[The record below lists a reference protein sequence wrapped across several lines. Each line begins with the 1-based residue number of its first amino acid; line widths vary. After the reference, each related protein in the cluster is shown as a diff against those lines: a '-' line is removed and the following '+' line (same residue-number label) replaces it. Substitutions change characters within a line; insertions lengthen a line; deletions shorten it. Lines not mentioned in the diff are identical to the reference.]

1 MKGTS
6 LAGVRLTAPMVGATP
21 HAGIRL
27 KRYSVHDRIGAGGM
41 GMVHLGRAVDVGGLA
56 RVVAIKRLHPHLL
69 GDPDVVA
76 AFGEEARI
84 CAHICHPNVVGMLEV
99 AVQDGEILL
108 VMEYVEGAAVS
119 SIIRI
124 LEARGEVMPTAVAVG
139 IVRDTLRGLHAAHQA
154 RSEAGTLLNIVHRDV
169 SPANILVGI
178 DGVARVTDFGVAK
191 AIGRQQ
197 TTRDGHIKGKLGYMA
212 PEQLAGRAVTRKTDL
227 FAAAVVLWELLTGAR
242 LFRAD
247 ADAET
252 VTRVLFEP
260 VRAPSHVRSSVSPSL
275 DAVVLRALE
284 RDPTRRFTTAEEM
297 ALALEVALPPASA
310 QTIGQWVRA
319 MAGDELEERARS
331 VAGLER
337 VAWSSPEGA
346 TESSDKPSTPTAP
359 AGLLSAHTPAITAF
373 TPRRRASTALITLFA
388 LAGSAFFI
396 VQSLRRE
403 RLIMAPR
410 EPDFPRVSQ
419 TSAPAAAA
427 ASAIPVLASVVPIS
441 AAPLP
446 PSSAT
451 APAQFPTNRPASS
464 TAPASGASIG
474 VRGQPVRGLPKA
486 RSVPL
491 PVGSARERLYSR
503 D

>member
-1 MKGTS
+1 
-6 LAGVRLTAPMVGATP
+6 
-21 HAGIRL
+21 
-27 KRYSVHDRIGAGGM
+27 
-41 GMVHLGRAVDVGGLA
+41 MVHLGRAVDEGGFA

-84 CAHICHPNVVGMLEV
+84 CARIRHPNVVGMLEV
-99 AVQDGEILL
+99 AVQDGEIFL

-124 LEARGEVMPTAVAVG
+124 LAARGEVMPAAVAAG
-139 IVRDTLRGLHAAHQA
+139 ILRDTLHGLHAAHEA
-154 RSEAGTLLNIVHRDV
+154 RSDAGTLLNIVHRDV

-191 AIGRQQ
+191 AIGQQQ
-197 TTRDGHIKGKLGYMA
+197 TTRDGRIKGKLGYMA

-227 FAAAVVLWELLTGAR
+227 FAAAIVLWEILTGER

-252 VTRVLFEP
+252 VTRILFEP
-260 VRAPSHVRSSVSPSL
+260 VRAPSQVRSSVSPSL

-284 RDPTRRFTTAEEM
+284 RDPTRRFATGEEM
-297 ALALEVALPPASA
+297 ALALEAALPPASA

-319 MAGDELEERARS
+319 MAGDELEARARS
-331 VAGLER
+331 VAALER
-337 VAWSSPEGA
+337 VAGPSPEGA
-346 TESSDKPSTPTAP
+346 NESSDNPTTPTAP
-359 AGLLSAHTPAITAF
+359 VGLLPTQTPAIAAF
-373 TPRRRASTALITLFA
+373 GPGRRARTAIIIFA

-403 RLIMAPR
+403 RLVMAPR

-419 TSAPAAAA
+419 TSAPATAAA
-427 ASAIPVLASVVPIS
+427 LAIPVPASVVPIS
-441 AAPLP
+441 AGPLS
-446 PSSAT
+446 PSSAI

-474 VRGQPVRGLPKA
+474 VHGQQARALPKA
-486 RSVPL
+486 SSVPL

>member
-1 MKGTS
+1 
-6 LAGVRLTAPMVGATP
+6 MVGATP
-21 HAGIRL
+21 HAGVRL
-27 KRYSVHDRIGAGGM
+27 KRYSMHDRIGAGGM
-41 GMVHLGRAVDVGGLA
+41 ALVHLGRAVDEGGLA
-56 RVVAIKRLHPHLL
+56 RVVAIKRLHPHLR

-84 CAHICHPNVVGMLEV
+84 CARIRHPNVVGMLEV
-99 AVQDGEILL
+99 AVQDGEIFL

-124 LEARGEVMPTAVAVG
+124 LATRGEVMPAAVAVG
-139 IVRDTLRGLHAAHQA
+139 ILRGTLHGLHAAHEA
-154 RSEAGTLLNIVHRDV
+154 RSDAGTLLNIVHRDV

-191 AIGRQQ
+191 AIGQQQ
-197 TTRDGHIKGKLGYMA
+197 TTRDGRIKGKLGYMA

-227 FAAAVVLWELLTGAR
+227 FAAAIVLWEILTGER

-260 VRAPSHVRSSVSPSL
+260 VRAPSQVRSSVSPSL

-284 RDPTRRFTTAEEM
+284 RDPTRRFATGEEM
-297 ALALEVALPPASA
+297 ALALEAALPPASA

-319 MAGDELEERARS
+319 MAGDELEARARS
-331 VAGLER
+331 VAALER
-337 VAWSSPEGA
+337 VAWPSPEGA
-346 TESSDKPSTPTAP
+346 TESSDNPSTPTAP
-359 AGLLSAHTPAITAF
+359 VGLIPTRTPAIAAF
-373 TPRRRASTALITLFA
+373 SPRRRARTAIIMFFG

-403 RLIMAPR
+403 RLVMAPR
-410 EPDFPRVSQ
+410 EPDLPLVSQ
-419 TSAPAAAA
+419 TSAPATAA
-427 ASAIPVLASVVPIS
+427 ASAIPVPASVVPIS
-441 AAPLP
+441 AAPLS
-446 PSSAT
+446 PSSAI

-474 VRGQPVRGLPKA
+474 VHGQQARALPKA
-486 RSVPL
+486 STVPL

>member
-1 MKGTS
+1 
-6 LAGVRLTAPMVGATP
+6 MVGAIP
-21 HAGIRL
+21 HASVRL

-41 GMVHLGRAVDVGGLA
+41 AMVHLGRAVDEGGFA
-56 RVVAIKRLHPHLL
+56 RIVAIKRLHPHLL

-84 CAHICHPNVVGMLEV
+84 CARIRHQNVVGMLEV
-99 AVQDGEILL
+99 AVQDDEIFL

-124 LEARGEVMPTAVAVG
+124 LAARGEVMPAAIAVG
-139 IVRDTLRGLHAAHQA
+139 ILRDTLHGLHAAHQA
-154 RSEAGTLLNIVHRDV
+154 RSDAGTLLNIVHRDV

-197 TTRDGHIKGKLGYMA
+197 TTRDGRIKGKLGYMA

-227 FAAAVVLWELLTGAR
+227 FAAAVVLWELLTGEH

-247 ADAET
+247 VDAET
-252 VTRVLFEP
+252 VTRILFET
-260 VRAPSHVRSSVSPSL
+260 VRAPSQVSSSVSPSL
-275 DAVVLRALE
+275 DPVVLRALE
-284 RDPTRRFTTAEEM
+284 RDPTRRFATAEQM
-297 ALALEVALPPASA
+297 ALALEAALPPASA

-319 MAGDELEERARS
+319 MAGDELGERARS
-331 VAGLER
+331 VAALER
-337 VAWSSPEGA
+337 MAWPSPEGT
-346 TESSDKPSTPTAP
+346 TESNNPSTPA
-359 AGLLSAHTPAITAF
+359 AQVGLLPTKTPAIAAL
-373 TPRRRASTALITLFA
+373 TPRRRARTAIITSFA
-388 LAGSAFFI
+388 LAGAAFFI

-403 RLIMAPR
+403 RPIMPPR
-410 EPDFPRVSQ
+410 ELDFPRGPQ
-419 TSAPAAAA
+419 TSAPATAAGA
-427 ASAIPVLASVVPIS
+427 AISVPASVVPIS

-446 PSSAT
+446 PSSAI
-451 APAQFPTNRPASS
+451 APAPLPTNRPASS

-474 VRGQPVRGLPKA
+474 VHSQQARALPKA
-486 RSVPL
+486 SSVPL
-491 PVGSARERLYSR
+491 PVGSAREHLYSR